1 MHGTILT
8 CTLLHAYDFFTT
20 SSQQGYTQGSSQ
32 QIETA
37 MAQMRLVIFDL
48 IDHSVGEGQLR
59 KAVAC
64 VYAMQRAASAYSE
77 AARYNAFMREI
88 KQKYQSHEVFGMLK
102 AEHAGPLNS
111 EHGHT
116 DMTDQEVS
124 AYFETIKPEP
134 TAAAAAA
141 AAAGGSA
148 SQQQAAAVTSM
159 SMADDDLD
167 DLA

>member
-1 MHGTILT
+1 
-8 CTLLHAYDFFTT
+8 
-20 SSQQGYTQGSSQ
+20 
-32 QIETA
+32 

-77 AARYNAFMREI
+77 AARYNLFMREI

-102 AEHAGPLNS
+102 AEHAGPLDS
-111 EHGHT
+111 TYGHS
-116 DMTDQEVS
+116 DMTDDEVS
-124 AYFETIKPEP
+124 AYFETIKTEP
-134 TAAAAAA
+134 AAAAAAA

-148 SQQQAAAVTSM
+148 SQQQGAAVTSM

-167 DLA
+167 LA